1 VSDDKRLVGQPD
13 RERINVGEP
22 YEMRDACAEYG
33 CTEKA
38 LREAVAA
45 VGPMR
50 DDVEWWLGVK
60 PHTGAGHAHGHGHGH
75 R

>member
-1 VSDDKRLVGQPD
+1 MTDDLHQVGEPD

-22 YEMRDACAEYG
+22 YEVRAACAKYG
-33 CTEKA
+33 CTEKQ
-38 LREAVAA
+38 LRAAVGA

-50 DDVEWWLGVK
+50 DDIEWWLGIR
-60 PHTGAGHAHGHGHGH
+60 PHAQHGG